1 MGAEMAKARE
11 VGLALDKRVIA
22 LERELTDFSYIV
34 SHDLGAPLRHIEG
47 FSELLTRDAGTLSEE
62 FSGFVHLIRDAAQK
76 GSLMVEQLL
85 DYSRI
90 QQAEL
95 NMVTCDVNDVL
106 EHAQLR
112 LGAAIGQSRAEVIA
126 SALGSI
132 EGDRALLT
140 QVFLHILDNAIKFRR
155 PGTRPRIT
163 INTAPDEN
171 FWIITVADNGIGV
184 NIAEQE
190 RLFWMFSRGQTRYP
204 GHGTGLTIARRIL
217 RRHGGDVQFVEA
229 DCGAC
234 AKITMPRLGLAAD
247 RRAA

>member
-11 VGLALDKRVIA
+11 AGFALEKRVIA

-62 FSGFVHLIRDAAQK
+62 FSGFVHIIRDAAQK

-95 NMVTCDVNDVL
+95 NMVTCDVNHVL
-106 EHAQLR
+106 EHAQLQ

-126 SALGSI
+126 GALGSI

-163 INTAPDEN
+163 INTAPDEK

-204 GHGTGLTIARRIL
+204 GHGTGLTRQIA
-217 RRHGGDVQFVEA
+217 A
-229 DCGAC
+229 
-234 AKITMPRLGLAAD
+234 LA
-247 RRAA
+247 RK